1 VTGTDV
7 FTQSCHILRINL
19 TIRFSAGKFARYH
32 YSVDYKNLPSMI
44 LYSLSGNPLEGR
56 IIEAPLWFGCRY
68 YSNIGLVNN
77 FKNRGVPEVVSVM
90 N

>member
-1 VTGTDV
+1 
-7 FTQSCHILRINL
+7 
-19 TIRFSAGKFARYH
+19 
-32 YSVDYKNLPSMI
+32 MI